1 VAADAK
7 SSAAAATEFAGPSQL
22 GGIMKHH
29 PDQASP
35 SPEDRDNSAALRAQI
50 LAAEHWSLL
59 ATRSS
64 IWQEIFSRTGTFLTI
79 LSATVVALS
88 LVVQAA
94 GFEESFQVIAL
105 LVLPLVLLV
114 GLTTFIR
121 LVEADIEDA
130 WLLIG
135 MNRLRHAY
143 VELVPD
149 LDRFLVTGHHD
160 DEAGLSQTYSFRRR
174 LGVGHLLAGSPV
186 IVGIIDSLISGVLAA
201 IVGEAL
207 DWATW
212 LQIVVGLVV
221 ALGLAATLGTVL
233 FRRVATF
240 RRAYR
245 PRFPSPDGGNEP

>member
-1 VAADAK
+1 MKQHRPHPPLPPPDEPN
-7 SSAAAATEFAGPSQL
+7 SAAAV
-22 GGIMKHH
+22 
-29 PDQASP
+29 
-35 SPEDRDNSAALRAQI
+35 RAQI

-64 IWQEIFSRTGTFLTI
+64 IWQEIFSRTGTFLTV

-94 GFEESFQVIAL
+94 GFEESFRIIAL

-130 WLLIG
+130 WLLVG

-174 LGVGHLLAGSPV
+174 LGAGHLLAGSPV
-186 IVGIIDSLISGVLAA
+186 IVGIIDTLISGVLAA
-201 IVGEAL
+201 IVCAAL
-207 DWATW
+207 GGVMW
-212 LQIVVGLVV
+212 LQVVVGLVI
-221 ALGLAATLGTVL
+221 GLGTAAILGTTL
-233 FRRVATF
+233 FVRVSRF

-245 PRFPSPDGGNEP
+245 PRFPTPDDGSQP